1 MGVAAAVLIAWAV
14 LASFS
19 SHSSN
24 SSSAAAS
31 SQPQSAGLQLP
42 RSPSLLGAGGHGTD
56 AAQTAEPVQT
66 TALLQPNS
74 LANTQTDGDWGI
86 GPNGQPQPNIALRRR
101 FDYFLLL
108 QGEQDLNALAN
119 QIHQQVHAAHGAAAA
134 QAIMALWSSYLQLQ
148 KHTWATQV
156 NMQRSETWAP
166 ALAERSA
173 VRRQLLGA
181 AWAEAFYGEEE
192 NALRQTIAQ
201 ASSGLPT
208 KQATM
213 HNEPVA
219 LPDAAERIAAHQA
232 QWQQWEQRISTAR
245 SRVQQLHSAPELSDP
260 QRSEAVANYLSQQ
273 FSGSEL
279 TRARALLGM

>member
-1 MGVAAAVLIAWAV
+1 MGAAAAVLIGGAV
-14 LASFS
+14 LALF
-19 SHSSN
+19 SSN
-24 SSSAAAS
+24 SPNSPAS
-31 SQPQSAGLQLP
+31 SQPQSTGLQLP

-56 AAQTAEPVQT
+56 AAQKAESVQT
-66 TALLQPNS
+66 TALQQPNS

-86 GPNGQPQPNIALRRR
+86 GPNGQPQPSIALRRR

-119 QIHQQVHAAHGAAAA
+119 QTRQQVQAAHGAAAA
-134 QAIMALWSSYLQLQ
+134 QAIMALWVSYVQLQ
-148 KHTWATQV
+148 KHTWTTQV

-173 VRRQLLGA
+173 VRRQLLGT

-201 ASSGLPT
+201 TSSGLPT
-208 KQATM
+208 GQASTY
-213 HNEPVA
+213 NEPVA
-219 LPDAAERIAAHQA
+219 LPDAAQRMAAHQA
-232 QWQQWEQRISTAR
+232 QWQQWEQRINTAR
-245 SRVQQLHSAPELSDP
+245 SRVQQFNSAPELSDP
-260 QRSEAVANYLSQQ
+260 QRSEAITNYLNQQ
-273 FSGSEL
+273 FNGHEL